1 MLYYRANDYPGPLP
15 AKLVAPDGTI
25 FFPGI
30 DGYDPNEILLAGYI
44 PAPAAPVVQNYEIL
58 DWDSVNA
65 VWVVTDPRTIESWKE
80 YRIQE
85 VSKYR
90 RDKEETFVYGGTP
103 INLTSETQARI
114 DSAISGLERKPAG
127 TTVWWQ
133 AGTVFTQFDLP
144 GLEALGIAAFD
155 HVEACFSNAKVLVET
170 LQACTT
176 IAELDAVNITV
187 GWP

>member
-25 FFPGI
+25 FLPGI

-44 PAPAAPVVQNYEIL
+44 PAPPAPVVQNYEIL

-65 VWVVTDPRTIESWKE
+65 VWVVTDPRTVESWKE

-90 RDKEETFVYGGTP
+90 RDKKKPLSTVEHQ
-103 INLTSETQARI
+103 LT
-114 DSAISGLERKPAG
+114 
-127 TTVWWQ
+127 
-133 AGTVFTQFDLP
+133 
-144 GLEALGIAAFD
+144 
-155 HVEACFSNAKVLVET
+155 
-170 LQACTT
+170 
-176 IAELDAVNITV
+176 
-187 GWP
+187 